1 MSFSPPDDEG
11 KSQSIF
17 PVFPV
22 GTVHSSTKIK
32 DPAGKDRRRNT
43 FGQACR
49 HLPVD
54 PQIGGSARKQACSGR
69 QEVLQ
74 SGKGK
79 RIKFA
84 RVKRNSF
91 CTVSEPLSVH
101 SGSAREQASPD
112 GEERPRAAL
121 GDIETEVL
129 RLKTQVYQILMQREA
144 ELVQGDAFDR
154 PPSYVE
160 TTF

>member
-1 MSFSPPDDEG
+1 MSLSPADDEG
-11 KSQSIF
+11 KSQSIS

-22 GTVHSSTKIK
+22 GTAHLSTKIK
-32 DPAGKDRRRNT
+32 DPAGNDRRRNI
-43 FGQACR
+43 FGQANR
-49 HLPVD
+49 PFPVD
-54 PQIGGSARKQACSGR
+54 PQIGGSARKQARPDR
-69 QEVLQ
+69 QGAPQ

-84 RVKRNSF
+84 RGKRNSF
-91 CTVSEPLSVH
+91 CRVSEPLPVD

-112 GEERPRAAL
+112 AEERPRAAL

-129 RLKTQVYQILMQREA
+129 RLKTQVYQILIQREA
-144 ELVQGDAFDR
+144 ERVQGDPFDR
-154 PPSYVE
+154 PPSYAQ